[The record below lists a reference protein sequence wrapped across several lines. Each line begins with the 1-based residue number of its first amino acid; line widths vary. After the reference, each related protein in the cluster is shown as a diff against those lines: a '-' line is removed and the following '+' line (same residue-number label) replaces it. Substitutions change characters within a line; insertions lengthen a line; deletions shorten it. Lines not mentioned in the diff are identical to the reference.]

1 VNSDQEIEDD
11 ETCKPLHTKKIERFE
26 LKAGR
31 HHPFRMDRVRVL
43 TYEEES
49 VELSSGILQE
59 SLHIGTLLDPNTLR
73 TQDDDICNQRSP
85 SAIFKSQRE
94 DRLTS
99 PILLSEGTPRLP
111 GGNSHAAAATAELR
125 TAKLEEVRSMLKKIN

>member
-1 VNSDQEIEDD
+1 MNSDPEIEDD
-11 ETCKPLHTKKIERFE
+11 ETCKPLHTTKIEQLE

-43 TYEEES
+43 SYEDES
-49 VELSSGILQE
+49 VELSSGIMKE

-73 TQDDDICNQRSP
+73 TQDDDMCNQRSP

-99 PILLSEGTPRLP
+99 PIL
-111 GGNSHAAAATAELR
+111 
-125 TAKLEEVRSMLKKIN
+125 